1 MNKVMRYQIIK
12 PINVSWDILG
22 QVLRDIRHDTSY
34 VLNKAMQVAWEWNNF
49 SLDYKK
55 ETGSYPNKSEVLGYK
70 GTTTQAL
77 SNYYNSTIKTQ
88 CRLQSKNLGLT
99 VQTAIKKFE
108 NDKIKILKGE
118 QSIPSYKRD
127 CPIFLDGQSISLSYN
142 KDIYVFSLSL
152 INTKY
157 KKELKLPT
165 GQFKVVIKAPDNS
178 RRQILDRILSGQ
190 YKLSASQ
197 IIEHKGKWFINLCYG
212 FEAQKTEGL
221 DENNV
226 LGVDLGINI
235 AAYIAFNNSLDR
247 FPILG
252 GEIDQFRRQVE
263 RRSRE
268 LKKQTKFCG
277 EGRVGHG
284 TKTRCKPVEVT
295 YEKISNFRQTTNHK
309 YSKFIVEQA
318 IKHNCGVIQMEDL
331 TGISTDSKFLKNWTY
346 YDLQQKVKYKAEEK
360 GIKVIM
366 IDPKYT
372 SQRCSKCG
380 YIHSENRPK
389 GEKGQAYFKC
399 IECEFETNADYNAAK
414 NIATQDI
421 EYIIKDQLMIQN
433 KENLI
438 KIS

>member
-55 ETGSYPNKSEVLGYK
+55 ETGNYPNKSEVLGYK

-118 QSIPSYKRD
+118 QSIPSYRRN

-157 KKELKLPT
+157 RKELKLPT
-165 GQFKVVIKAPDNS
+165 GQFEVVVKAPDNS
-178 RRQILDRILSGQ
+178 HRQILDRILSGQ

-212 FEAQKTEGL
+212 FEAKKKELNT
-221 DENNV
+221 NNIM
-226 LGVDLGINI
+226 GIDMGI
-235 AAYIAFNNSLDR
+235 VYPVYVAFNNSLNR
-247 FPILG
+247 AKIEG
-252 GEIDQFRRQVE
+252 GEIDSFR
-263 RRSRE
+263 
-268 LKKQTKFCG
+268 KQTEKRKNELYSQSKFCG
-277 EGRVGHG
+277 EGRIGHG
-284 TKTRCKPVEVT
+284 TKTRIKPIEFAKD
-295 YEKISNFRQTTNHK
+295 KIANFRNTTNHK
-309 YSKFIVEQA
+309 YSKYIIDLA
-318 IKHNCGVIQMEDL
+318 IKNNCGIIQMEDL
-331 TGISTDSKFLKNWTY
+331 SGIATDNKFLKNWSY
-346 YDLQQKVKYKAEEK
+346 YDLQQKIQYKAEEK
-360 GIKVIM
+360 GIIVKKIN
-366 IDPKYT
+366 PEYT

-380 YIHSENRPK
+380 YIHKDNRPK
-389 GEKGQAYFKC
+389 GEKGQSYFKC
-399 IECEFETNADYNAAK
+399 VECGFEVNADYNAAR